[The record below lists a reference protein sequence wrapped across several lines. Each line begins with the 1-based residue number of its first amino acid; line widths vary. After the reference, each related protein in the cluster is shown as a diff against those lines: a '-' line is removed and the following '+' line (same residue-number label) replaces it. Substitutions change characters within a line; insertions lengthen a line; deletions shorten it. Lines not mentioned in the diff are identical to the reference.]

1 MSKFIV
7 TLLCITSLALF
18 IGSADA
24 SVVYRWKD
32 DKGIVHYS
40 PQKPWGVKFE
50 EIDTAF
56 SANQR
61 EEIEKIY
68 KEKKKEEYLA
78 NKEKL
83 DAQSEKEKKERK
95 VRLELCIDSAFD
107 KIDYQKRRIEDDSIK
122 EKLNCEYSYNKVK
135 QKVKYDNCILQI
147 ESKRIKELKGINKV
161 AVECFDS
168 DTPPEVIEMLVEE
181 YRIKHDQKKKNK

>member
-1 MSKFIV
+1 MIP
-7 TLLCITSLALF
+7 LF
-18 IGSADA
+18 QQI
-24 SVVYRWKD
+24 
-32 DKGIVHYS
+32 
-40 PQKPWGVKFE
+40 
-50 EIDTAF
+50 
-56 SANQR
+56 
-61 EEIEKIY
+61 

>member
-1 MSKFIV
+1 MIP
-7 TLLCITSLALF
+7 LF
-18 IGSADA
+18 QQI
-24 SVVYRWKD
+24 
-32 DKGIVHYS
+32 
-40 PQKPWGVKFE
+40 
-50 EIDTAF
+50 
-56 SANQR
+56 
-61 EEIEKIY
+61 

-147 ESKRIKELKGINKV
+147 EGKRIKELKGINKV